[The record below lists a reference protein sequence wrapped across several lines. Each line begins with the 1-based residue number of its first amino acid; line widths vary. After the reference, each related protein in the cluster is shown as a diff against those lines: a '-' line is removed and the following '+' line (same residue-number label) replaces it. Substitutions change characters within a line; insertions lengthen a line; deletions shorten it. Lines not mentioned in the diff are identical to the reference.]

1 MEYVVSLKN
10 IYKKFGDKEVLK
22 NVSLDIAVGESIVI
36 IGGSGTGKS
45 VLLKILLGLLQPDSG
60 EVYING
66 VLTNNLS
73 LNKRFKVNK
82 DIAMLFQ
89 GGALFDSLNIAENI
103 CFELSLNHN
112 FSKSEILE
120 IATNNLKKVGLD
132 ETILKLYPP
141 SLSGGMQK
149 RVALARALSVN
160 PKLILFDEPTTGLD
174 PIMSNLINDLISSNI
189 KEMQDSTSITITHD
203 MGSAKKIASRVLMLY
218 KGEFIFDGNFNEI
231 LMNTNEI
238 VSQFVRGES

>member
-112 FSKSEILE
+112 FSKNEILE

-238 VSQFVRGES
+238 VSQFVRGEC

>member
-1 MEYVVSLKN
+1 MQYVVSLKN

-103 CFELSLNHN
+103 CFELSLKHN

-120 IATNNLKKVGLD
+120 IATKNLKKVGLD

-218 KGEFIFDGNFNEI
+218 KGEFIFNGSFNEI
-231 LMNTNEI
+231 LQSKNEI
-238 VSQFVRGES
+238 VSQFIRGEN

>member
-66 VLTNNLS
+66 ILTNNLS

-103 CFELSLNHN
+103 CFELSLKHN

-231 LMNTNEI
+231 LRNTNEI
-238 VSQFVRGES
+238 VSQFVRGEC

>member
-103 CFELSLNHN
+103 CFELSLKHN

-120 IATNNLKKVGLD
+120 IATKNLKKVGLD

>member
-73 LNKRFKVNK
+73 LK
-82 DIAMLFQ
+82 
-89 GGALFDSLNIAENI
+89 
-103 CFELSLNHN
+103 
-112 FSKSEILE
+112 
-120 IATNNLKKVGLD
+120 
-132 ETILKLYPP
+132 
-141 SLSGGMQK
+141 QK
-149 RVALARALSVN
+149 
-160 PKLILFDEPTTGLD
+160 
-174 PIMSNLINDLISSNI
+174 
-189 KEMQDSTSITITHD
+189 
-203 MGSAKKIASRVLMLY
+203 
-218 KGEFIFDGNFNEI
+218 
-231 LMNTNEI
+231 
-238 VSQFVRGES
+238 

>member
-103 CFELSLNHN
+103 CFELSLKNN